1 MTLFNGEV
9 PDPGQ
14 IDISPT
20 ETADILS
27 RIASM
32 SDEDFEAAWAKLD
45 AKVHEAKF
53 YRQVL
58 LSAAQALESLKPV
71 LHMLKAVL

>member
-1 MTLFNGEV
+1 MTLFNGEL
-9 PDPGQ
+9 PDPGE

-20 ETADILS
+20 ESADILS
-27 RIASM
+27 RIVSM
-32 SDEDFEAAWAKLD
+32 SDEEFEAVWVKLD

-53 YRQVL
+53 YRQVF